1 MSNDFLKFVGVLLL
15 LGSVGFVTVKSLFT
29 GGVMFFA
36 AEIANSDGR
45 PANLR

>member
-1 MSNDFLKFVGVLLL
+1 MSNAFLKFIGVILL

-29 GGVMFFA
+29 GGVLFFA
-36 AEIANSDGR
+36 AETVKTDVR